1 MKGNCFGASFC
12 STVRP
17 TPEEAKLNIQ
27 TPKPQRTPVWLTADS
42 GDFETFRQIVGQT
55 ANPAD
60 TPHATQVVRNIP
72 IYDGASVDSTAG
84 DPATR
89 QALMEEWAHVFAQ
102 GAGIIVIRQGLA
114 DHAVIDRASAVFD
127 QIIADEKQAAKG
139 GGDHFAKPGANDRIW
154 NSLEKHCLADP
165 ANFAAYFSSHS
176 IALAAEAWLGPASQ
190 MTAQVNRVNPGGAA
204 QTPHRDYHLGF
215 MSAVRMAQFP
225 AHIHVVSPTLT
236 LQGAVAH
243 CDMPVETGPTMLLP
257 FSQQFYEGY
266 LAFSRPEFQ
275 AYFAANFVQL
285 PLDKGDLV
293 FFNPAVMHGAGTNHT
308 TDRFRM
314 VNLLQVSSAFGRA
327 METVNRNRMLRAL
340 YPALRAARGL
350 NIANVIAASAEGY
363 PFPTN
368 LDSNPPVGGL
378 APKTQADFL
387 REALAQ
393 DQGEGAF
400 FGLLDAL
407 DAKNRS

>member
-1 MKGNCFGASFC
+1 M
-12 STVRP
+12 
-17 TPEEAKLNIQ
+17 NIQ
-27 TPKPQRTPVWLTADS
+27 ATKPKTAPIWLTAES
-42 GDFETFRQIVGQT
+42 GDFETFRQIVSQT
-55 ANPAD
+55 ADPAQ
-60 TPHATQVVRNIP
+60 TPHADEVVQNIP
-72 IYDGASVDSTAG
+72 IYDGAMVDSAAI
-84 DPATR
+84 DPAR
-89 QALMEEWAHVFAQ
+89 RAALTQEWASVFAN

-114 DHAVIDRASAVFD
+114 DHDVIDRASAVFEE
-127 QIIADEKQAAKG
+127 IIAEEKRAAKG

-165 ANFAAYFSSHS
+165 ANFAAYFSAHG
-176 IALAAEAWLGPASQ
+176 IALASEAWLGPNSQ

-215 MSAVRMAQFP
+215 MAASQMARYP
-225 AHIHVVSPTLT
+225 AHIHAVSPVLT

-257 FSQQFYEGY
+257 FSQQFFEGY

-275 AYFAANFVQL
+275 AYFADNYVQL
-285 PLDKGDLV
+285 PLAKGDLV

-327 METVNRNRMLRAL
+327 METVNRTRMLQAL
-340 YPALRAARGL
+340 YPVLASTPGV
-350 NIANVIAASAEGY
+350 NIDNVIAASAEGY

-368 LDSNPPVGGL
+368 LDSNPPIGGM

-387 REALAQ
+387 RHALATGQ
-393 DQGEGAF
+393 SAADF
-400 FGLLDAL
+400 FATLAAL
-407 DAKNRS
+407 DAKNQS

>member
-1 MKGNCFGASFC
+1 MTRIAPN
-12 STVRP
+12 RP
-17 TPEEAKLNIQ
+17 S
-27 TPKPQRTPVWLTADS
+27 VWLNADS
-42 GDFETFRQIVGQT
+42 GDFETFRQIVSQT

-60 TPHATQVVRNIP
+60 TPLASAVVRNIP
-72 IYDGASVDSTAG
+72 IYDGVQVDAAALQ
-84 DPATR
+84 PAR
-89 QALMEEWAHVFAQ
+89 HQALMEEWAHVFAH
-102 GAGIIVIRQGLA
+102 GAGILVIKQGVA
-114 DHAVIDRASAVFD
+114 DHSVIDRASAVFD
-127 QIIADEKQAAKG
+127 QIIADEKRAAKG

-165 ANFAAYFSSHS
+165 ANFAAYYSSHG
-176 IALAAEAWLGPASQ
+176 IALASEAWLGPAYQ

-215 MSAVRMAQFP
+215 MSGARMAQFP
-225 AHIHVVSPTLT
+225 AHIHAVSPTLT

-257 FSQQFYEGY
+257 FSQQFFEGY

-275 AYFAANFVQL
+275 AHFAAHYVQL
-285 PLDKGDLV
+285 PLQKGDLV

-327 METVNRNRMLRAL
+327 METVNRTRMVRAL
-340 YPALRAARGL
+340 YPVLRATSGL
-350 NIANVIAASAEGY
+350 NLENVIAATAEGY

-368 LDSNPPVGGL
+368 LDSNPPVGGM
-378 APKTQADFL
+378 APKTQADYLRQALSEGQSEAEFFL
-387 REALAQ
+387 SLEAL
-393 DQGEGAF
+393 DQ
-400 FGLLDAL
+400 
-407 DAKNRS
+407 KNKS

>member
-17 TPEEAKLNIQ
+17 PPEEAKLNIQ

-225 AHIHVVSPTLT
+225 AHIHAVSPTLT

-275 AYFAANFVQL
+275 AYFAENFVQL

-327 METVNRNRMLRAL
+327 MESVNRTRMLRAL
-340 YPALRAARGL
+340 YPALRLARGL
-350 NIANVIAASAEGY
+350 NLANVIAASAEGY

-393 DQGEGAF
+393 DQGEDAF
-400 FGLLDAL
+400 FALLDAL
-407 DAKNRS
+407 DAKNQS

>member
-1 MKGNCFGASFC
+1 M
-12 STVRP
+12 
-17 TPEEAKLNIQ
+17 NIL
-27 TPKPQRTPVWLTADS
+27 TPKPQRTPVWLNADS

-55 ANPAD
+55 SNPVD
-60 TPHATQVVRNIP
+60 TPHAAQLIRNIP
-72 IYDGASVDSTAG
+72 IYEGASVDAASA

-89 QALMEEWAHVFAQ
+89 QAMMEEWAHVFAH

-114 DHAVIDRASAVFD
+114 DHAVIDRASIVFD
-127 QIIADEKQAAKG
+127 QIIADEKQAVRG

-165 ANFAAYFSSHS
+165 ANFAAYFSSHG
-176 IALAAEAWLGPASQ
+176 IAMAAEAWLGPASQ

-215 MSAVRMAQFP
+215 MSAARMAQFP
-225 AHIHVVSPTLT
+225 GHIHAVSPALT

-257 FSQQFYEGY
+257 FSQQFFEGY

-275 AYFAANFVQL
+275 AYFAANYVQL
-285 PLDKGDLV
+285 PLEKGDLV

-350 NIANVIAASAEGY
+350 NIPNVIAASAEGY

-393 DQGEGAF
+393 DQGEDTF
-400 FGLLDAL
+400 FALLDAL
-407 DAKNRS
+407 DAKNQS

>member
-1 MKGNCFGASFC
+1 VKGNCFGASFC

-17 TPEEAKLNIQ
+17 PPEEAKLNIQ

-225 AHIHVVSPTLT
+225 AHIHAVSPTLT

-275 AYFAANFVQL
+275 AYFAENFVQL

-327 METVNRNRMLRAL
+327 MESVNRTRMLRAL
-340 YPALRAARGL
+340 YPALRLARGL
-350 NIANVIAASAEGY
+350 NLANVIAASAEGY

-393 DQGEGAF
+393 DQGEDAF
-400 FGLLDAL
+400 FALLDAL
-407 DAKNRS
+407 DAKNQS

>member
-1 MKGNCFGASFC
+1 MTRIAPN
-12 STVRP
+12 RP
-17 TPEEAKLNIQ
+17 S
-27 TPKPQRTPVWLTADS
+27 VWLNADS
-42 GDFETFRQIVGQT
+42 GDFETFRQIVSQT

-60 TPHATQVVRNIP
+60 TPLASAVVRNIP
-72 IYDGASVDSTAG
+72 IYDGVQVDAAALQ
-84 DPATR
+84 PAR
-89 QALMEEWAHVFAQ
+89 HQALMEEWAHVFAH
-102 GAGIIVIRQGLA
+102 GAGILVIKQGVA
-114 DHAVIDRASAVFD
+114 DHSVIDRASAVFD
-127 QIIADEKQAAKG
+127 QIIADEKRAAKG

-165 ANFAAYFSSHS
+165 ANFAAYYSSHG
-176 IALAAEAWLGPASQ
+176 IALASEAWLGPAYQ

-215 MSAVRMAQFP
+215 MSGARMAQFP
-225 AHIHVVSPTLT
+225 AHIHAVSPTLT

-257 FSQQFYEGY
+257 FSQQFFEGY

-275 AYFAANFVQL
+275 AHFAAHYVQL
-285 PLDKGDLV
+285 PLQKGDLV

-327 METVNRNRMLRAL
+327 METVNRTRMVRAL
-340 YPALRAARGL
+340 YPVLRATAGL
-350 NIANVIAASAEGY
+350 NLENVIAATAEGY

-368 LDSNPPVGGL
+368 LDSNPPVGGM
-378 APKTQADFL
+378 APKTQADYLRQALSEGQSEAEFFL
-387 REALAQ
+387 TLEAL
-393 DQGEGAF
+393 DQ
-400 FGLLDAL
+400 
-407 DAKNRS
+407 KNKS

>member
-1 MKGNCFGASFC
+1 M
-12 STVRP
+12 
-17 TPEEAKLNIQ
+17 NIQ
-27 TPKPQRTPVWLTADS
+27 TPKPQRTPVWLNADS
-42 GDFETFRQIVGQT
+42 GDFETLRQIVGQT
-55 ANPAD
+55 SNPVD
-60 TPHATQVVRNIP
+60 TPHAAQLIRNIP
-72 IYDGASVDSTAG
+72 IYEGASVDAASA

-89 QALMEEWAHVFAQ
+89 QAMMEEWAHVFAH

-114 DHAVIDRASAVFD
+114 DHAVIDRASIVFD

-165 ANFAAYFSSHS
+165 ANFAAYFSSHG
-176 IALAAEAWLGPASQ
+176 IAMAAEAWLGPASQ

-215 MSAVRMAQFP
+215 MSAARMAQFP
-225 AHIHVVSPTLT
+225 AHIHAVSPALT

-266 LAFSRPEFQ
+266 LAFSRPELQ
-275 AYFAANFVQL
+275 AYFAANYVQL
-285 PLDKGDLV
+285 PLEKGDLV

-327 METVNRNRMLRAL
+327 METVNRTRMLRAL

-350 NIANVIAASAEGY
+350 NLLNVIAASAEGY

-368 LDSNPPVGGL
+368 LDINPPVGGL

-393 DQGEGAF
+393 DQGEDTF
-400 FGLLDAL
+400 FALLDAL
-407 DAKNRS
+407 DAKNQA

>member
-1 MKGNCFGASFC
+1 MTRIAPN
-12 STVRP
+12 RP
-17 TPEEAKLNIQ
+17 S
-27 TPKPQRTPVWLTADS
+27 VWLNADS
-42 GDFETFRQIVGQT
+42 GDFETFRQIVSQT

-60 TPHATQVVRNIP
+60 TPLASAVVRNIP
-72 IYDGASVDSTAG
+72 IYDGVQVDAAALQ
-84 DPATR
+84 PAR
-89 QALMEEWAHVFAQ
+89 HQALMEEWAHVFAH
-102 GAGIIVIRQGLA
+102 GAGILVIKQGVA
-114 DHAVIDRASAVFD
+114 DHSVIDRASAVFD
-127 QIIADEKQAAKG
+127 QIIADEKRAAKG

-165 ANFAAYFSSHS
+165 ANFAAYYSSHG
-176 IALAAEAWLGPASQ
+176 IALASEAWLGPAYQ

-215 MSAVRMAQFP
+215 MSGARMAQFP
-225 AHIHVVSPTLT
+225 AHIHAVSPTLT

-257 FSQQFYEGY
+257 FSQQFFEGY

-275 AYFAANFVQL
+275 AHFAAHYVQL
-285 PLDKGDLV
+285 PLQKGDLV

-327 METVNRNRMLRAL
+327 METVNRTRMVRAMYPVLRAT
-340 YPALRAARGL
+340 AGL
-350 NIANVIAASAEGY
+350 NLENVIAATAEGY

-368 LDSNPPVGGL
+368 LDSNPPVGGM
-378 APKTQADFL
+378 APKTQADYLRQALSEGQSEAEFFL
-387 REALAQ
+387 TLEAL
-393 DQGEGAF
+393 DQ
-400 FGLLDAL
+400 
-407 DAKNRS
+407 KNKS

>member
-1 MKGNCFGASFC
+1 MTRIAPN
-12 STVRP
+12 RP
-17 TPEEAKLNIQ
+17 S
-27 TPKPQRTPVWLTADS
+27 VWLNADS
-42 GDFETFRQIVGQT
+42 GDFETFRQIVSQT

-60 TPHATQVVRNIP
+60 TPLASAVVRNIP
-72 IYDGASVDSTAG
+72 IYDGVQVDAAALQ
-84 DPATR
+84 PAR
-89 QALMEEWAHVFAQ
+89 HQALMEEWAHVFAH
-102 GAGIIVIRQGLA
+102 GAGILVIKQGVA
-114 DHAVIDRASAVFD
+114 DHSVIDRASAVFD
-127 QIIADEKQAAKG
+127 QIIADEKRAAKG

-165 ANFAAYFSSHS
+165 ANFAAYYSSHG
-176 IALAAEAWLGPASQ
+176 IALASEAWLGPAYQ

-215 MSAVRMAQFP
+215 MSGARMAQFP
-225 AHIHVVSPTLT
+225 AHIHAVSPTLT

-257 FSQQFYEGY
+257 FSQQFFEGY

-275 AYFAANFVQL
+275 AHFAAHYVQL
-285 PLDKGDLV
+285 PLQKGDLV

-327 METVNRNRMLRAL
+327 METVNRTRMVRAL
-340 YPALRAARGL
+340 YPVLRATSGL
-350 NIANVIAASAEGY
+350 NLENVIAATAEGY

-368 LDSNPPVGGL
+368 LDSNPPVGGM
-378 APKTQADFL
+378 APKTQADYLRQALSEGQSEAEFFL
-387 REALAQ
+387 TLEAL
-393 DQGEGAF
+393 DQ
-400 FGLLDAL
+400 
-407 DAKNRS
+407 KNKS